1 MAPRSRAY
9 SPRPEVAAQV
19 NNQVLAP
26 DSAGSH
32 GGVAWLVR
40 SGLVPRLAEGFI
52 SRPESVPGL
61 GQAVAPGATAALT
74 PARTASG
81 SAPDWFGSCGKTQL
95 AAYLAESLWKA
106 RELDLLVWITA
117 TSRAAILT
125 GYANAAAAAMGV
137 DLAGDAE
144 APAAPVVGRPA
155 ATSPAW
161 VGVLH
166 RRASP
171 GGLGGS

>member
-32 GGVAWLVR
+32 GGVAWPVR
-40 SGLVPRLAEGFI
+40 SGLVPPLAEGFI

-81 SAPDWFGSCGKTQL
+81 SAPGWFGSCGKTQP
-95 AAYLAESLWKA
+95 AAHPSQALLKA
-106 RELDLLVWITA
+106 RELDLLVWITPA
-117 TSRAAILT
+117 SPRAIL
-125 GYANAAAAAMGV
+125 GARAN
-137 DLAGDAE
+137 
-144 APAAPVVGRPA
+144 
-155 ATSPAW
+155 
-161 VGVLH
+161 
-166 RRASP
+166 
-171 GGLGGS
+171 